1 VLSLPPE
8 QIRPG
13 EVPDQEGGILLEE
26 TRDHPCW
33 VRQGL
38 VMNPQER
45 IQERIAFLKEQLDS
59 LDHYLPETYQ
69 FLTAELDLQQREL
82 MERKIQD
89 FYWNQT
95 NEQQNPIT
103 DSGNQTQG
111 QESNH
116 RNL

>member
-1 VLSLPPE
+1 VLSLPLE

-26 TRDHPCW
+26 TRDYPCW
-33 VRQGL
+33 IRQRV

-45 IQERIAFLKEQLDS
+45 IQKRIAFLKEQLDS

-69 FLTAELDLQQREL
+69 FLMAELDLQQREL
-82 MERKIQD
+82 MEHKIQD

-95 NEQQNPIT
+95 NEQQDPIT
-103 DSGNQTQG
+103 DSGDQTQS
-111 QESNH
+111 QESDH
-116 RNL
+116 RNQ

>member
-1 VLSLPPE
+1 MLSLPPE

-13 EVPDQEGGILLEE
+13 EVPNQEGGILLEE
-26 TRDHPCW
+26 TRDHSCW
-33 VRQGL
+33 VRQRV

-82 MERKIQD
+82 MEHKIQD

-95 NEQQNPIT
+95 NEQQDPIT
-103 DSGNQTQG
+103 DSGDQTQS
-111 QESNH
+111 QKSNI
-116 RNL
+116 RDL